1 MLQCADD
8 MTNSRWTKYESQ
20 QTNWVSAL
28 PVGDASCCHIS
39 DLTRKN
45 MKAEKFEMILAN

>member
-8 MTNSRWTKYESQ
+8 MMNSRWTKYESP

-28 PVGDASCCHIS
+28 PVGDASCHIS

-45 MKAEKFEMILAN
+45 MKAEKSEMILAN